1 MNELYDDFYA
11 RERIIR
17 DIEEEYPWDNE
28 ESVPED
34 LLATFDDLY

>member
-1 MNELYDDFYA
+1 MNDLYEDFYA

-17 DIEEEYPWDNE
+17 DIEEEHPWDSE

-34 LLATFDDLY
+34 ILATFDDVY